1 MMELKL
7 NKESEL
13 SFDINI
19 EGSKETPKARLLLEM
34 EDSMELA
41 ISGTVKEGVVTIKIP
56 SLLALK
62 EKLSGD
68 NVKGYLEVIVD
79 NNYFIPWEENFS
91 LKEPITVQAESIA
104 VKKQKEIKI
113 TLGKNRIVE
122 KNEVITLSNKDFRIP
137 KTNILLE
144 SGDKIEVL
152 SESDEGFSDAIEIV
166 ESFTIPG
173 TKTIISKRNRV
184 KII

>member
-1 MMELKL
+1 MIELKL

-19 EGSKETPKARLLLEM
+19 EGSKETPKARLILEM

-41 ISGTVKEGVVTIKIP
+41 IAGTVKEGVVEVKVP

-79 NNYFIPWEENFS
+79 SSYFIPWEEYFD
-91 LKEPITVQAESIA
+91 LKEPITVQAESKT

-113 TLGKNRIVE
+113 TVGKNKIVE
-122 KNEVITLSNKDFRIP
+122 KNEVVIMHRDFQIP
-137 KTNILLE
+137 KTKVLLE
-144 SGDKIEVL
+144 SGDKFEILSEKDDGFSKAIEVK
-152 SESDEGFSDAIEIV
+152 

-173 TKTIISKRNRV
+173 TKTVISKRNRL
-184 KII
+184 KLL